1 MFRKRFLLIFI
12 LPQVTESTTIHEL
25 KQKIE
30 KSMNIPVAHQKLLC
44 TGRTL
49 VDDKII
55 GAYPAIKDGT
65 KLTLVI
71 KEPEPLKDIMLKMF
85 KRYYT
90 DQQSEEM
97 TKEFL
102 IDFEQRIRQMSLDDI
117 ERMATYFLERD
128 RQLYGGSEATASI

>member
-1 MFRKRFLLIFI
+1 MF
-12 LPQVTESTTIHEL
+12 QVTESTTIHEL

-30 KSMNIPVAHQKLLC
+30 KSLDIPVAHQKLLC

-49 VDDKII
+49 VDDKRIA
-55 GAYPAIKDGT
+55 AYPIKAGT

-85 KRYYT
+85 RRYYAAT

-102 IDFEQRIRQMSLDDI
+102 IEFEKRMRLMSLDDI
-117 ERMATYFLERD
+117 ERMATYWLERD
-128 RQLYGGSEATASI
+128 LQLYGGSEATASS

>member
-1 MFRKRFLLIFI
+1 M
-12 LPQVTESTTIHEL
+12 PQVSESTTIHEL

-30 KSMNIPVAHQKLLC
+30 KSLNIPVAHQKLLC

-49 VDDKII
+49 VDDKTI
-55 GAYPAIKDGT
+55 GAYSTAIKAGT

-102 IDFEQRIRQMSLDDI
+102 IDFEQRMRQMSLDDI
-117 ERMATYFLERD
+117 ERMATFFLDRD
-128 RQLYGGSEATASI
+128 RQLYGGGTEATASG